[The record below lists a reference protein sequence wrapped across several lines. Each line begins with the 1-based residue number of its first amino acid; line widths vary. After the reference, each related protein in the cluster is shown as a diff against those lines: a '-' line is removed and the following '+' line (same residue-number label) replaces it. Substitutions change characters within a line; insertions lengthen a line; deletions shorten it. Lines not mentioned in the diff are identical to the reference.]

1 VKFVD
6 AQTVLLFGRQKLQ
19 FFLTLL
25 LLRPE
30 KIRETWDF
38 RFFLPL
44 FPPPKGETQISAN
57 IESFKTWLEHFRFLT
72 IDNLAYFPLWR
83 GIEGEDL
90 FLNLVSL

>member
-1 VKFVD
+1 LKFND
-6 AQTVLLFGRQKLQ
+6 AQTVLLFGRQKFQ

-44 FPPPKGETQISAN
+44 YPCANAWSSKAIAFSPPKGETQIFAN
-57 IESFKTWLEHFRFLT
+57 IEMYL
-72 IDNLAYFPLWR
+72 NLARTFSF
-83 GIEGEDL
+83 I
-90 FLNLVSL
+90 